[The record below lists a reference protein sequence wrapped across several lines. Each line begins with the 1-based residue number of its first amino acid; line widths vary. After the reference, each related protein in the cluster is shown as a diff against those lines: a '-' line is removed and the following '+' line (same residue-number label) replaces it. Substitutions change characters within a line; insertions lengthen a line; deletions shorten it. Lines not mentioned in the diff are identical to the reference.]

1 VIDTALDHSC
11 WGYALGEKKRI
22 ESVKPLFRLLL
33 KRMQFKPIT
42 AIIVLLL
49 VVASLLVSGCTTTN
63 NTATNEPTTSDMSV
77 TVKSV
82 ALSQQDQLAANKP
95 GYKFVAY
102 NCTVNNTGTKS
113 RPVGYNSWELRDM
126 QGGVYAPALATNVSG
141 TVWSRITNGN
151 WWNPT
156 TSNPRD
162 VLRGIVVFEVPQ
174 NATLTS
180 LTYNDGVTK
189 IVTTL

>member
-1 VIDTALDHSC
+1 MQL
-11 WGYALGEKKRI
+11 
-22 ESVKPLFRLLL
+22 KP
-33 KRMQFKPIT
+33 MT
-42 AIIVLLL
+42 AILVLLL

-82 ALSQQDQLAANKP
+82 ALSQQDQLAVNKP

-126 QGGVYAPALATNVSG
+126 QVGVYAPLLATNVSG
-141 TVWSRITNGN
+141 TERSRITNGN
-151 WWNPT
+151 WWIPT
-156 TSNPRD
+156 TSKPGY
-162 VLRGIVVFEVPQ
+162 VLQGVVVFEVPQ
-174 NATLTS
+174 NATLIS

-189 IVTTL
+189 TVTTLIFQPYSEFL